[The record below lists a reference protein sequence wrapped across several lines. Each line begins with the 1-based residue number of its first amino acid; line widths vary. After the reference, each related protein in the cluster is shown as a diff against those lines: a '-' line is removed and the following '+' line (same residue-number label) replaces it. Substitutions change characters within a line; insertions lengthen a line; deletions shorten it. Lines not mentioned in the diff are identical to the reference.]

1 MNTHRKLPVW
11 QQAKQLVVVIYRVTR
26 TLPPDERWVA
36 TPQMRRAAWS
46 VVNNIAEGNARLGR
60 AERRRFLDTAIA
72 SLAEVD
78 TMTDVLDGLYT
89 LPADTLAEIESLRER
104 INRGLFAMLRT
115 RPAR

>member
-1 MNTHRKLPVW
+1 MNTHRRLPVW
-11 QQAKQLVVVIYRVTR
+11 QHGKQLVQVVYRITSA
-26 TLPPDERWVA
+26 LPADERWVA

-60 AERRRFLDTAIA
+60 AERRKFFDTAIA

-78 TMTDVLDGLYT
+78 AMADVLGGLYPISDQD
-89 LPADTLAEIESLRER
+89 LHEVEMLRER
-104 INRGLFAMLRT
+104 INRGLFVMLRT